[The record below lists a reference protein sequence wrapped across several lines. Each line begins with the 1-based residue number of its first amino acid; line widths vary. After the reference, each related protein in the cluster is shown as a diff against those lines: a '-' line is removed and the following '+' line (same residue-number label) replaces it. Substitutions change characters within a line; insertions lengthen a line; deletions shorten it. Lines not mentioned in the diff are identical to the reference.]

1 MNDARRVKTERAG
14 KSYGKALFE
23 QAEAQTTVNQ
33 FKAAEQTLRRLVAAE
48 PDHAAGHLLLGRVLR
63 ENRKRAE
70 ATVALRRSLEIEPTN
85 IQANLILAIVLR
97 EMKRLPEAE
106 FALGDILAISPNHAE
121 ALLELGNLLS
131 AQGRRDEA
139 KATLRQLIAAKP
151 KLAAA
156 HFNLGNLLREAGQ
169 REEAAAAYRQAIDSN
184 PDMGDAHFNLGITLW
199 ALGRK
204 EEALAAYDHAT
215 VLQPNH
221 AGAHNNRG
229 QVLMALGRLDEAAAA
244 FRQAI
249 AIEPAYADAHYNLG
263 QTLRRD
269 GKTDAAIKAFQQG
282 LAHKPDHIGC
292 LLSLAAVFRD
302 QKKGLDKAMAL
313 YRRALASQPNNQA
326 AREGLVKVLRA
337 QGEFVAAKQEC
348 AQLLA
353 LVPDHPEGLATLCHM
368 KATTGD
374 WSGRDEEFA
383 RLKQVTLRQI
393 AANERTALA
402 TFSSLARPL
411 SPDVHL
417 AMARTWARDTE
428 QTVIPWKAKLN
439 FQFPPGRTHKRL
451 RIGYVSQDFRNQA
464 MGHLTRNLYGLHD
477 RAAFEIFL
485 YSVNRD
491 NPGKY
496 RDHIKASV
504 EHFTDIDT
512 MTVVEGAKRIYEDEI
527 DILVDLMGFTEEHRM
542 GIVALRPAPIVI
554 GWLRFP
560 GTSGADFIDY
570 MFTDSIVTTPED
582 RVQYA
587 EKLIF
592 LPGSI
597 EPTDWQQEISDKPM
611 IRAAHNLP
619 DDAFVFCCFNNNF
632 KIEPFIFDLWM
643 RIMRQ
648 VPNSVLW
655 LLRFNDQF
663 EANLKREAEA
673 RGVASGRLIFARKLA
688 KDEHLARHRLAD
700 LFLDTRY
707 FNAHTTGSDSL
718 WGGLPLLTC
727 PGHTFASRYAAS
739 LLQAAGLPELIVP
752 DFDAY
757 ERLAVRLATH
767 PDEMKSIR
775 DKLAAQRLSCL
786 LFDTPRYARK
796 LERAYRM
803 VWDNHLAGNPPREM
817 VVAGE

>member
-1 MNDARRVKTERAG
+1 MNDARRVKTERTG
-14 KSYGKALFE
+14 GSYGKALFE
-23 QAEAQTTVNQ
+23 QAEAQTKVSQ

-48 PDHAAGHLLLGRVLR
+48 PDHAAAHLLLGRVLR
-63 ENRKRAE
+63 ENRKHAE
-70 ATVALRRSLEIEPTN
+70 AAVALRRSLELEPTS
-85 IQANLILAIVLR
+85 IQANLVLAIVLR

-106 FALGDILAISPNHAE
+106 FALRDILAMSPDHAD
-121 ALLELGNLLS
+121 ALLELGNVLS
-131 AQGRRDEA
+131 TQGRRDDA
-139 KATLRQLIAAKP
+139 RAALQQLIDAKP
-151 KLAAA
+151 NYAPAR
-156 HFNLGNLLREAGQ
+156 FNLGNLLRETGQ
-169 REEAAAAYRQAIDSN
+169 LEEAAATYRQAVECN
-184 PDMGDAHFNLGITLW
+184 PDMGEAYFNLGITLS

-204 EEALAAYDHAT
+204 EEALDAYDQVTA
-215 VLQPNH
+215 LQPKNV
-221 AGAHNNRG
+221 GAHNNRG
-229 QVLMALGRLDEAAAA
+229 QVLLALDRLDGAAAA
-244 FRQAI
+244 FRRAI
-249 AIEPAYADAHYNLG
+249 ASDPGYGDAYYNLAR
-263 QTLRRD
+263 TLRRD
-269 GKTDAAIKAFQQG
+269 EKHDAAIKALQQG
-282 LAHKPDHIGC
+282 LARKPDHIGC
-292 LLSLAAVFRD
+292 LLSLAAALRD
-302 QKKGLDKAMAL
+302 LKKDADKAAAL
-313 YRRALASQPNNQA
+313 YRRILAIEPNNQV
-326 AREGLVKVLRA
+326 AREGLIKVLKSK
-337 QGEFVAAKQEC
+337 GDFVGAVQEC
-348 AQLLA
+348 GRLLA
-353 LVPDHPEGLATLCHM
+353 LVPDHPEGLATLCHV

-374 WSGRDEEFA
+374 WRGRDEEFA

-393 AANERTALA
+393 AANERTSLA

-428 QTVIPWKAKLN
+428 RAVAPLKAKLN
-439 FQFPPGRTHKRL
+439 FQFPPGRTHERL

-464 MGHLTRNLYGLHD
+464 MGHLTRNLYGQHD
-477 RAAFEIFL
+477 RANFEIFL
-485 YSVNRD
+485 YSVFRE

-512 MTVVEGAKRIYEDEI
+512 MTMAEGAKRIYEDEI

-570 MFTDSIVTTPED
+570 MFTDQIVTTPED
-582 RVQYA
+582 RIHYS
-587 EKLIF
+587 ENLIF
-592 LPGSI
+592 LPDAV
-597 EPTDWQQEISDKPM
+597 EPTDWKQEISDKTM
-611 IRAAHNLP
+611 TRAEHNLP

-655 LLRFNDQF
+655 LLRFSEQF
-663 EANLKREAEA
+663 EANLRREAEA
-673 RGVASGRLIFARKLA
+673 RGIAGSRLIFGRKLG

-707 FNAHTTGSDSL
+707 FNAHTTGTDSL
-718 WGGLPLLTC
+718 WAGLPLLTC
-727 PGHTFASRYAAS
+727 PGETFASRYAAS
-739 LLQAAGLPELIVP
+739 LLRAAGLPELVVP
-752 DFDAY
+752 DFDVY

-767 PDEMKSIR
+767 PAEMKSIR
-775 DKLAAQRLSCL
+775 DKLAARRLSCR

-817 VVAGE
+817 VVADE